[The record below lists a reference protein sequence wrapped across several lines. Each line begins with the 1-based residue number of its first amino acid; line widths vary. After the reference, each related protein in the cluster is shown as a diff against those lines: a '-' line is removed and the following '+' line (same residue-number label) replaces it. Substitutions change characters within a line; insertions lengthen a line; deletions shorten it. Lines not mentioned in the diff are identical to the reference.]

1 MTPFEWKYV
10 WEYFPKILGSL
21 PTTMLIVVVSGVFG
35 MILGTLM
42 AVARIERVPVARQAA
57 AVLVSFIRGTPIF
70 IQLFVI
76 YYGLPLVL
84 LVFGINIMRASKMF
98 FVLVAY
104 AVNVAGFTSEII
116 RSSVLAVPRS
126 QWDAALS
133 VGHNKLWCYLR
144 VIAPQSAVISI
155 PSFGGFAVSMLGD
168 TALAGAMGIV
178 DVLERAKVLGQH
190 TLHTLEAYFVVAVI
204 FVTLSVLIDK
214 LFAGLEKKTSTR
226 KRD

>member
-1 MTPFEWKYV
+1 MAFEWKYV
-10 WEYFPKILGSL
+10 WEYFPKILGAL
-21 PTTMLIVVVSGVFG
+21 PTTMLIVLVSGVFG
-35 MILGTLM
+35 MLLGTLF
-42 AVARIERVPVARQAA
+42 AVARIERVPVARQVA

-76 YYGLPLVL
+76 YYGLPLL
-84 LVFGINIMRASKMF
+84 LLSFGINIMRASKMF

-104 AVNVAGFTSEII
+104 SVNVAGFASEII
-116 RSSVLAVPRS
+116 RSSVLAVPRA

-133 VGHNKLWCYLR
+133 IGHNKALSYLR
-144 VIAPQSAVISI
+144 IIIPQSAVISI

-190 TLHTLEAYFVVAVI
+190 TLHTLEAYFVVAVV
-204 FVTLSVLIDK
+204 FVALSLVIERI
-214 LFAGLEKKTSTR
+214 FAGLEKRTR
-226 KRD
+226 TQKRS